1 MEPRSESG
9 KRTVQENNP
18 SQGSYKFL
26 SLSTGKKVTRR
37 KFTEMPITDSVI
49 KKVEEMAVKD
59 GAVNGISF
67 KNRKGVEYVFDNEDE
82 HETVMELEEPSPYP
96 DIPTEAPG
104 ILTAIEEEYGVDN
117 VVQDEPELSDEQ
129 RAILAAQNSG
139 LDFSS
144 IPTKVNGGEVIEILD
159 DDEEEAITNTSKRK

>member
-1 MEPRSESG
+1 MGPTG
-9 KRTVQENNP
+9 NL
-18 SQGSYKFL
+18 QGSYKFL

-49 KKVEEMAVKD
+49 KKVQEMAVKD

-67 KNRKGVEYVFDNEDE
+67 KNRKGVEYMFDNEDE
-82 HETVMELEEPSPYP
+82 YKTLMELDEPSPYP
-96 DIPTEAPG
+96 DIPAEAPR
-104 ILTAIEEEYGVDN
+104 ILTAIEEEYGVDD
-117 VVQDEPELSDEQ
+117 VVQDEPGLSEEQ
-129 RAILAAQNSG
+129 CALIAAQNSR

-159 DDEEEAITNTSKRK
+159 DNEEED